1 MESIRF
7 IHTADLHLGSPFIGM
22 KDLQKEQWNQL
33 KDSTLAAFDR
43 LIQYALKTTPD
54 FVCIVGDI
62 YDGEDRNIRA
72 QARFQKG
79 MQQLAEQNI
88 PVVMCFG
95 NHDHLSGNWTRFE
108 LPKNV
113 HVFDKAVSQF
123 TLHTAAGP
131 VIFTGF
137 SYGKR
142 HVNESMVEHY
152 PIAQNLNSYHIGLLH
167 GSLEGDATHA
177 VYAPFKKE
185 QLLSKQY
192 DYWAL
197 GHIHKRQELYLE
209 PAMVYPGN
217 IQGRH
222 RKESGKKGFYEVT
235 LSKAATQLE
244 FIPSA
249 VVQFDQVA
257 ISGKGMVHMN
267 ELIDACQKQLSL
279 FSEEVGTAVI
289 ELVFTDLDQD
299 SFGLLADIPE
309 SELLEMLR
317 ESVEGLDSFVWI
329 QQIHLQQTQQD
340 AELSPIGATL
350 IDTMAS
356 WELDDW
362 KVVLQDLYRHPKSSR
377 FLEAVDEQT
386 SKELQLAAAQKIR
399 RTMQAGEMT

>member
-22 KDLQKEQWNQL
+22 KDLQKEQWKQL

-43 LIQYALKTTPD
+43 LIQYALKTHPD

-79 MQQLAEQNI
+79 MQQLSEKNI
-88 PVVMCFG
+88 PVVICFG
-95 NHDHLSGNWTRFE
+95 NHDHLSGKWTRFE
-108 LPKNV
+108 LPQNV
-113 HVFDKAVSQF
+113 YVFDETVSQF
-123 TLHTAAGP
+123 TLNTAAGP

-142 HVNESMVEHY
+142 HVSESMVEHY
-152 PIAQNLNSYHIGLLH
+152 PVAQSLDSYHIGLLH

-222 RKESGKKGFYEVT
+222 RKESGEKGFYEVT
-235 LSKAATQLE
+235 LSKVTTQLE
-244 FIPSA
+244 FIPTS
-249 VVQFDQVA
+249 VVQFDQVVV
-257 ISGKGMVHMN
+257 SGKGIVHMN
-267 ELIDACQKQLSL
+267 EVIELCKKQLSL
-279 FSEEVGTAVI
+279 FSETVGTAII
-289 ELVFTDLDQD
+289 ELVLTELDQD
-299 SFGLLADIPE
+299 SFGLLAEVPE

-317 ESVEGLDSFVWI
+317 ESVEELDCFVWI
-329 QQIHLQQTQQD
+329 QAIHLQQTDED
-340 AELSPIGATL
+340 AELSPLGATL

-356 WELDDW
+356 WETDDW

-377 FLEAVDEQT
+377 FLEPVEKQT
-386 SKELQLAAAQKIR
+386 IRELQLAAVQKIR
-399 RTMQAGEMT
+399 RTMQVGE

>member
-43 LIQYALKTTPD
+43 LIQYALQTTPD

-142 HVNESMVEHY
+142 HVSESMVDHY
-152 PIAQNLNSYHIGLLH
+152 PLAENLNCYHIGLLH

-222 RKESGKKGFYEVT
+222 RKESGEKGFYEVT

-244 FIPSA
+244 FVSTS
-249 VVQFDQVA
+249 VVQFDQVEVF
-257 ISGKGMVHMN
+257 GKGIIHMN
-267 ELIDACQKQLSL
+267 ELIEACQKQLSL
-279 FSEEVGTAVI
+279 FSETVGPAII
-289 ELVFTDLDQD
+289 ELIFTELDQD
-299 SFGLLADIPE
+299 SFELLAKIPE
-309 SELLEMLR
+309 SELLELLR
-317 ESVEGLDSFVWI
+317 ESVEELDSFVWI
-329 QQIHLQQTQQD
+329 QAVHLQQAAQD
-340 AELSPIGATL
+340 RGLSPLGATL
-350 IDTMAS
+350 IDTMES
-356 WELDDW
+356 WKTDDW
-362 KVVLQDLYRHPKSSR
+362 KIVLQDLYQHSKSSR
-377 FLEAVDEQT
+377 FLEAVEEQT
-386 SKELQLAAAQKIR
+386 IKELQLTAAQKIR
-399 RTMQAGEMT
+399 RTMQAGE

>member
-22 KDLQKEQWNQL
+22 KDLQKEQWKQL

-43 LIQYALKTTPD
+43 LIQYALKTHPD

-79 MQQLAEQNI
+79 MQQLSEKNI
-88 PVVMCFG
+88 PVVICFG
-95 NHDHLSGNWTRFE
+95 NHDHLSGKWTRFE
-108 LPKNV
+108 LPQNV
-113 HVFDKAVSQF
+113 YVFDETVSQF
-123 TLHTAAGP
+123 TLNTAAGP

-142 HVNESMVEHY
+142 HVSESMVEHY
-152 PIAQNLNSYHIGLLH
+152 PVAQSLDSYHIGLLH

-222 RKESGKKGFYEVT
+222 RKESGEKGFYEVT
-235 LSKAATQLE
+235 LSKVTTQLE
-244 FIPSA
+244 FIPTS
-249 VVQFDQVA
+249 VVQFDQVVV
-257 ISGKGMVHMN
+257 SGEGIVHMN
-267 ELIDACQKQLSL
+267 EVIELCKKQLSL
-279 FSEEVGTAVI
+279 FSETVGTAII
-289 ELVFTDLDQD
+289 ELVLTELDQD
-299 SFGLLADIPE
+299 SFDLLAEVPE

-317 ESVEGLDSFVWI
+317 ESVEELDCFVWI
-329 QQIHLQQTQQD
+329 QAIHLQQTDED
-340 AELSPIGATL
+340 AELSPLGATL

-356 WELDDW
+356 WETDDW

-377 FLEAVDEQT
+377 FLEPVEKQT
-386 SKELQLAAAQKIR
+386 IRELQLAAIQKIR
-399 RTMQAGEMT
+399 RTMQVGE

>member
-22 KDLQKEQWNQL
+22 KDLQKEQWKQL

-43 LIQYALKTTPD
+43 LIQYALKTHPD

-79 MQQLAEQNI
+79 MQQLSEKNI
-88 PVVMCFG
+88 PVVICFG
-95 NHDHLSGNWTRFE
+95 NHDHLSGKWTRFE
-108 LPKNV
+108 LPQNV
-113 HVFDKAVSQF
+113 YVFDETVSQF
-123 TLHTAAGP
+123 TLNTAAGP

-142 HVNESMVEHY
+142 HVSESMIEHY
-152 PIAQNLNSYHIGLLH
+152 PVAQSLDSYHIGLLH
-167 GSLEGDATHA
+167 GSLEGDVTHA

-209 PAMVYPGN
+209 PGMVYPGN

-222 RKESGKKGFYEVT
+222 RKESGEKGFYEVT
-235 LSKAATQLE
+235 LSKVTTQLE
-244 FIPSA
+244 FIPTS
-249 VVQFDQVA
+249 VVQFDQVVV
-257 ISGKGMVHMN
+257 SGKGIVHMN
-267 ELIDACQKQLSL
+267 EVIELCQKQLSL
-279 FSEEVGTAVI
+279 FSEIVGTAII
-289 ELVFTDLDQD
+289 ELVLTELDQD
-299 SFGLLADIPE
+299 SFGLLAEVPE

-317 ESVEGLDSFVWI
+317 ESVEELDCFVWI
-329 QQIHLQQTQQD
+329 QAIHLQQTDED
-340 AELSPIGATL
+340 AELSPLGATL

-356 WELDDW
+356 WETDDW

-377 FLEAVDEQT
+377 FLEPVEKQT
-386 SKELQLAAAQKIR
+386 IRELQLAAVQKIR
-399 RTMQAGEMT
+399 RTMQVGE

>member
-22 KDLQKEQWNQL
+22 RDLQKEQWQLL
-33 KDSTLAAFDR
+33 KDSTLSAFDR
-43 LIQYALKTTPD
+43 LIKYALKTNPD

-79 MQQLAEQNI
+79 MQQLAEREI
-88 PVVMCFG
+88 PVVMCYG

-113 HVFDKAVSQF
+113 HVFDETVSQF
-123 TLHTAAGP
+123 TLNTAAGP
-131 VIFTGF
+131 VSFTGF

-142 HVNESMVEHY
+142 HVSESMVEHY
-152 PIAQNLNSYHIGLLH
+152 PVAQSLDSYHIGLLH

-222 RKESGKKGFYEVT
+222 RKESGEKGFYEVT
-235 LSKAATQLE
+235 LSKVTTQLE
-244 FIPSA
+244 FIPTS
-249 VVQFDQVA
+249 VVQFDQVEV
-257 ISGKGMVHMN
+257 SGKGIVHMN
-267 ELIDACQKQLSL
+267 ELVEACQKELSV
-279 FSEEVGTAVI
+279 FSEAVGTAVI
-289 ELVFTDLDQD
+289 ELVLTELDQD
-299 SFGLLADIPE
+299 SFELLAEIPE

-329 QQIHLQQTQQD
+329 QAIHLQQTDED
-340 AELSPIGATL
+340 AELSPLGATL

-356 WELDDW
+356 WETDDW

-377 FLEAVDEQT
+377 FLEAVEEQT
-386 SKELQLAAAQKIR
+386 IEKLQLTATQQIR
-399 RTMQAGEMT
+399 RTMQAGE

>member
-22 KDLQKEQWNQL
+22 KDLQKEQWKQL

-43 LIQYALKTTPD
+43 LIQYALKTHPD

-79 MQQLAEQNI
+79 MQQLSEKNI
-88 PVVMCFG
+88 PVVICFG
-95 NHDHLSGNWTRFE
+95 NHDHLSGKWTRFE
-108 LPKNV
+108 LPQNV
-113 HVFDKAVSQF
+113 YVFDETVSQF
-123 TLHTAAGP
+123 TLNTAAGP

-142 HVNESMVEHY
+142 HVSESMVEHY
-152 PIAQNLNSYHIGLLH
+152 PVAQSLDSYHIGLLH

-222 RKESGKKGFYEVT
+222 RKESGEKGFYEVT
-235 LSKAATQLE
+235 LSKVTTQLE
-244 FIPSA
+244 FIPTS
-249 VVQFDQVA
+249 VVQFDQVVV
-257 ISGKGMVHMN
+257 SGEGIVHMN
-267 ELIDACQKQLSL
+267 EVIELCKKQLSL
-279 FSEEVGTAVI
+279 FSETVGTAII
-289 ELVFTDLDQD
+289 ELVLTELDQD
-299 SFGLLADIPE
+299 SFDLLAEVPE

-317 ESVEGLDSFVWI
+317 ESVEELDCFVWI
-329 QQIHLQQTQQD
+329 QAIHLQQTDED
-340 AELSPIGATL
+340 AELSPLGATL

-356 WELDDW
+356 WETDDW

-377 FLEAVDEQT
+377 FLEPVEKQT
-386 SKELQLAAAQKIR
+386 IRELQLAAVQKIR
-399 RTMQAGEMT
+399 RTMQVGE

>member
-22 KDLQKEQWNQL
+22 KDLQKEQWKKL

-43 LIQYALKTTPD
+43 LIQYALKTNPD

-79 MQQLAEQNI
+79 MEQLAERNI
-88 PVVMCFG
+88 PVVICFG

-123 TLHTAAGP
+123 TLNTTAGP

-142 HVNESMVEHY
+142 HVSESMVEHY
-152 PIAQNLNSYHIGLLH
+152 PVAQKLECYHVGLLH

-185 QLLSKQY
+185 QLVSKQY

-197 GHIHKRQELYLE
+197 GHIHKRQELSLE

-222 RKESGKKGFYEVT
+222 RKESGEKGFYEVT
-235 LSKAATQLE
+235 LSKEATHLD
-244 FIPSA
+244 FVPTS

-257 ISGKGMVHMN
+257 ISGQGVVHMN
-267 ELIDACQKQLSL
+267 ELIELCQKQLNLLSD
-279 FSEEVGTAVI
+279 TAGAMII
-289 ELVFTDLDQD
+289 ELVFTELDQD
-299 SFGLLADIPE
+299 SFALLAEIPE

-317 ESVEGLDSFVWI
+317 ESLEDLDSFVWI
-329 QQIHLQQTQQD
+329 QGVHLQQIEQD
-340 AELSPIGATL
+340 AELSPLGVTL
-350 IDTMAS
+350 IDTMES
-356 WELDDW
+356 WRTDDW

-377 FLEAVDEQT
+377 FLEAVEEQT
-386 SKELQLAAAQKIR
+386 IQELQLAAAQKIR
-399 RTMQAGEMT
+399 RTMQEGE